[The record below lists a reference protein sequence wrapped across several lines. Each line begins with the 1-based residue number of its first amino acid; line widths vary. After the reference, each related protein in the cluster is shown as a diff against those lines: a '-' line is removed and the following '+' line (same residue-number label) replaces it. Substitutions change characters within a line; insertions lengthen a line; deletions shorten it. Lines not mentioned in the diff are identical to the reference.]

1 MEREKYYQ
9 WLIRAVHIYASNAV
23 GCLVGCRPSILQ
35 SKWMRAVVWSGVVV
49 STRFLQLEAGAGG
62 LLRSQAKPAHDRNA
76 RAVFVNISCKACN
89 ETRPRIR
96 NLSPVQQRTAKCMMN
111 RCIVNASTL
120 LAFAA
125 THQIDRLPSFSL
137 SKTAEQKSRLLT
149 ATQELYISNRAMKP
163 RKHVCVSKS
172 SCVPI
177 TY

>member
-1 MEREKYYQ
+1 MDV
-9 WLIRAVHIYASNAV
+9 VHLSCNPN
-23 GCLVGCRPSILQ
+23 GCVI
-35 SKWMRAVVWSGVVV
+35 RAVVWSGVVVV
-49 STRFLQLEAGAGG
+49 STRFLQLEAGAGD
-62 LLRSQAKPAHDRNA
+62 LLPSHTTSRV

-125 THQIDRLPSFSL
+125 THQIYRLPSFSL